1 MPTPV
6 IITLLL
12 VIYVAVCFAA
22 LVMNHRLSQA
32 NHYIDELSAL
42 NAEEKLLHLEVEQSY
57 HRHIDQLSALNAEEK
72 QYHFE
77 VESSLLR
84 DNHDLH
90 ERIIVLNNAARKMF
104 FYSDM
109 TSNEVASMLA
119 LMPITALVR
128 LRDTTPADRK
138 HLVDYAIVTH
148 KSVPATG
155 ISEEFFDSI
164 NEMLNGMP
172 APVGESLPDNV
183 MPIKDVTNA
192 KQPSTSSR
200 CHLCGLPFSEH
211 LDNAAHS
218 FEPEQPQPAI
228 EL

>member
-1 MPTPV
+1 MPTP
-6 IITLLL
+6 IIVTLLL
-12 VIYVAVCFAA
+12 VIYVVICFAA

-32 NHYIDELSAL
+32 NHRLSQA
-42 NAEEKLLHLEVEQSY
+42 NH
-57 HRHIDQLSALNAEEK
+57 HIDQLAALNAEEK
-72 QYHFE
+72 QYHLE

-84 DNHDLH
+84 NNSDLH
-90 ERIIVLNNAARKMF
+90 ERIIVLNNAARRMF

-109 TSNEVASMLA
+109 TSNDVARMLA
-119 LMPITALVR
+119 QMPLTALVQ
-128 LRDTTPADRK
+128 LRDITPADRR

-148 KSVPATG
+148 KSVPASG
-155 ISEEFFDSI
+155 ITEEFFETI
-164 NEMLNGMP
+164 NEMLNGP
-172 APVGESLPDNV
+172 TSPIGEVLPDNG

-200 CHLCGLPFSEH
+200 CHICGLPFSEH

>member
-42 NAEEKLLHLEVEQSY
+42 NAEEKQYHLEVE
-57 HRHIDQLSALNAEEK
+57 
-72 QYHFE
+72 
-77 VESSLLR
+77 SSFLR
-84 DNHDLH
+84 NNSDLH
-90 ERIIVLNNAARKMF
+90 ERIIVLNNAARRMF

-109 TSNEVASMLA
+109 TSNDVAQMLA
-119 LMPITALVR
+119 QMPLTALVQ
-128 LRDTTPADRK
+128 LRDTTPADRQ

-148 KSVPATG
+148 KSVPASG
-155 ISEEFFDSI
+155 ITEEFFETI
-164 NEMLNGMP
+164 NEMLNGP
-172 APVGESLPDNV
+172 TSPIGESLPDNV

-200 CHLCGLPFSEH
+200 CHICGLPFSEH

>member
-1 MPTPV
+1 MPTP
-6 IITLLL
+6 IIVTLLL
-12 VIYVAVCFAA
+12 VIYVVICFAA

-32 NHYIDELSAL
+32 NH
-42 NAEEKLLHLEVEQSY
+42 
-57 HRHIDQLSALNAEEK
+57 HIDQLAALNAEEK
-72 QYHFE
+72 QYHLE

-84 DNHDLH
+84 NNSDLH
-90 ERIIVLNNAARKMF
+90 ERIIVLNNAARRMF

-109 TSNEVASMLA
+109 TSNDVARMLA
-119 LMPITALVR
+119 QMPLTALVQ
-128 LRDTTPADRK
+128 LRDITPADRR

-148 KSVPATG
+148 EAVPASG
-155 ISEEFFDSI
+155 ISEEFFETI
-164 NEMLNGMP
+164 NEMLNGP
-172 APVGESLPDNV
+172 TSPIGEVLPDNA

-200 CHLCGLPFSEH
+200 CHICGLPFSEH

>member
-1 MPTPV
+1 MPTP
-6 IITLLL
+6 IIVTLLL
-12 VIYVAVCFAA
+12 VIYAVICFAA

-32 NHYIDELSAL
+32 NHYIDELVA
-42 NAEEKLLHLEVEQSY
+42 AG
-57 HRHIDQLSALNAEEK
+57 DEEK
-72 QYHFE
+72 QMHFE
-77 VESSLLR
+77 VERACHR
-84 DNHDLH
+84 DLDTLH
-90 ERIIVLNNAARKMF
+90 EQITVLNNAARRMF

-119 LMPITALVR
+119 LMPITALVQ

-148 KSVPATG
+148 QAVPASG
-155 ISEEFFDSI
+155 ISEEFFETI

-172 APVGESLPDNV
+172 APSREVLPDNV
-183 MPIKDVTNA
+183 MPSTTTTNA
-192 KQPSTSSR
+192 KQPSSSSR
-200 CHLCGLPFSEH
+200 CHLCGLQYSEH

>member
-42 NAEEKLLHLEVEQSY
+42 NAEEKQLHLEVEQSY
-57 HRHIDQLSALNAEEK
+57 HRHTSELQEHIT
-72 QYHFE
+72 
-77 VESSLLR
+77 
-84 DNHDLH
+84 
-90 ERIIVLNNAARKMF
+90 VLNNAARKMF

-148 KSVPATG
+148 EAVPASG

-183 MPIKDVTNA
+183 MPIKGVTNA

>member
-1 MPTPV
+1 MPNPIIV
-6 IITLLL
+6 ILLL

-42 NAEEKLLHLEVEQSY
+42 NAEEKLLHLEVEQAWDRY
-57 HRHIDQLSALNAEEK
+57 EQN
-72 QYHFE
+72 
-77 VESSLLR
+77 
-84 DNHDLH
+84 LH
-90 ERIIVLNNAARKMF
+90 ERITVLNNAARRMF
-104 FYSDM
+104 FTSDM
-109 TSNEVASMLA
+109 TSPEVSRMLA
-119 LMPITALVR
+119 LMPLTALVQ
-128 LRDTTPADRK
+128 LRDTTPADRQL
-138 HLVDYAIVTH
+138 LVDYAIVTH
-148 KSVPATG
+148 EAVPASG
-155 ISEEFFDSI
+155 ISEEFFETI

-172 APVGESLPDNV
+172 APSREVLPDNV
-183 MPIKDVTNA
+183 MPITTTTNA

-200 CHLCGLPFSEH
+200 CHICGLPFSEH

>member
-1 MPTPV
+1 MPTPIIV
-6 IITLLL
+6 ILLL

-32 NHYIDELSAL
+32 NHHIDELAAL
-42 NAEEKLLHLEVEQSY
+42 NAEEKQLHLEVEQSY
-57 HRHIDQLSALNAEEK
+57 LKTNYD
-72 QYHFE
+72 
-77 VESSLLR
+77 LR
-84 DNHDLH
+84 
-90 ERIIVLNNAARKMF
+90 ERITVLNNAARRMF

-109 TSNEVASMLA
+109 TSPEVARMLA
-119 LMPITALVR
+119 QMPLAALAQ

-138 HLVDYAIVTH
+138 HLVDYAITTH
-148 KSVPATG
+148 KAVPEGG

-164 NEMLNGMP
+164 TEMLNGFP
-172 APVGESLPDNV
+172 APVGEVLPDNV
-183 MPIKDVTNA
+183 VPIKDTTNV

-200 CHLCGLPFSEH
+200 CHICGLPFSEH

>member
-12 VIYVAVCFAA
+12 VIYVVICFAA

-57 HRHIDQLSALNAEEK
+57 FRH
-72 QYHFE
+72 
-77 VESSLLR
+77 
-84 DNHDLH
+84 NHDLH
-90 ERIIVLNNAARKMF
+90 EHITVLNNAARKMF

-109 TSNEVASMLA
+109 TSSEIAAMLA
-119 LMPITALVR
+119 QMPLTALVQ
-128 LRDTTPADRK
+128 LRDTTPADRQ
-138 HLVDYAIVTH
+138 HMVDYAIVTH
-148 KSVPATG
+148 EAVPATG

-172 APVGESLPDNV
+172 APVGEVLPDNV
-183 MPIKDVTNA
+183 MPIKSVTNV

-200 CHLCGLPFSEH
+200 CHICGLPFSEH